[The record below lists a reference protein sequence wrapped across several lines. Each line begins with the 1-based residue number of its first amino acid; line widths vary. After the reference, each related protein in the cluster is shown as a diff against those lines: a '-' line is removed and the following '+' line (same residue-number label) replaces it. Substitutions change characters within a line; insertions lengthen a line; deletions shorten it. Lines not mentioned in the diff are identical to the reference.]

1 MPKHPDLQAK
11 NAIESTVILSKL
23 NHAFTPP
30 ELAQLNQNL
39 SIVMGQASNNVDTD
53 FTTSNLELEKI
64 IHQRANL
71 VESLLNNLDEQ
82 PKRCFAAYEVKTN
95 DFILQEMSR
104 QRSSA
109 KEELAKISK
118 ASKGIKKYQQV

>member
-1 MPKHPDLQAK
+1 MPKHPDSQALCASEPK
-11 NAIESTVILSKL
+11 VILSKL

-30 ELAQLNQNL
+30 ELAQYNQKL
-39 SIVMGQASNNVDTD
+39 SMILGQANNNADSP
-53 FTTSNLELEKI
+53 TSNLEIEKI
-64 IHQRANL
+64 IDQRAKL

-95 DFILQEMSR
+95 DFILQEMSQ
-104 QRSSA
+104 QRSLA
-109 KEELAKISK
+109 KEGLAKISK

>member
-1 MPKHPDLQAK
+1 MPKHPDSQTQSAS
-11 NAIESTVILSKL
+11 ESTIILSKL

-30 ELAQLNQNL
+30 ELAQFNQKL
-39 SIVMGQASNNVDTD
+39 SIVLGQANDKVDFDSTP
-53 FTTSNLELEKI
+53 SNLEIEKI
-64 IHQRANL
+64 IDQRANL

-104 QRSSA
+104 QRTSA
-109 KEELAKISK
+109 KEALAKISK